1 MRDRR
6 FWSVVLCFLLSGFAA
21 LLYQTAWTRAF
32 AFVFGTSELA
42 VATVLAAYM
51 GGLAAG
57 SWVAGRCAHRVRR
70 PVLVYGLL
78 EGGIAAAALAV
89 PLAVRAASGLYGALF
104 GGQPELPSSGGS
116 GSTLFFL
123 GASFLI
129 LLVPTALMGAT
140 LPLLARHAVRTQ
152 DQIGSRIGALYAVNT
167 AGAVAGTVIAAF
179 WLLPALGLARTVRVA
194 VATNLVVFAIAAAL
208 ARTTLPLEPATASAP
223 PIRAAFDWI
232 LPAVLVSGAVSFG
245 YEVFWFRLL
254 SHLLGGSVH
263 AFSTMLASFL
273 IGIAA
278 GSAAAARFATGPE
291 RAGRGFALAQLGIAA
306 LSVAAYAL
314 LDRTPALAGLLAGAP
329 REAADALIA
338 IAVLL
343 PATLCI
349 GATFPFAVRLLA
361 RAPEQASEATA
372 RVYAWNTVGA
382 IAGAI
387 GAGFWLI
394 PALGFPGALAAFV
407 AASALL
413 ALAAAAASSPRAP
426 GLALAAAAIALLA
439 ILVPLE
445 PPWTLLRTG
454 PLSREPQAG
463 AVAFDAVG
471 RTATVLVL
479 DEGSQW
485 SLRTN
490 GLPESTIGGRH
501 GRPMKFGSGRWLG
514 ILPTLARP
522 ESRDLLVV
530 GLGGGVAIELVPP
543 AIERI
548 DVIELEP
555 EVVEANRRLSPLRRF
570 DPLADPRVQV
580 HVNDARG
587 ALQLTD
593 RRFDAIVSQPSHPWT
608 AGASHLY
615 TREFFQQTR
624 RHLRPGGVLVQWM
637 GMHFVDV
644 ELLQVLLATLL
655 DSFPYVRVYGPYLAG
670 EFAFVASEQPLP
682 MEETSARALASAPDF
697 FARFGLLAP
706 EAIAADLLL
715 DEEGVRRFAAGAP
728 VSTDDR
734 NLLQTRS
741 PGVIARNAGLTPA
754 AALAVL
760 RGEDPLPALVA
771 RMDPLL
777 LADALQA
784 RAATSRA
791 LRVAALVEGDPAVR
805 HTVVGRVAA
814 ASGQAQRA
822 GQELDAALAEDPR
835 QPFARAALL
844 RVRRSAYLRW
854 PGSLA
859 QLAPLAPE
867 EQAVLDAWRARE
879 AGDEAA
885 SSALEPRLAA
895 VDRRHPLAREAL
907 RARAGARIARGEP
920 AGAVE
925 ALALLD
931 DAMQYGVR
939 PEDYVARARAALLAG
954 DPDESID
961 TLAQLLPWV
970 EANPASSAMAQ
981 EALAFLEGIPGG
993 SSAEGRRA
1001 EIRAR
1006 FGRVARGE
1014 HRPPRGAPR
1023 ARGGQG
1029 PSG

>member
-1 MRDRR
+1 MRDRS
-6 FWSVVLCFLLSGFAA
+6 FWPVALCFLLSGFAA
-21 LLYQTAWTRAF
+21 LIYQTAWTRAF

-57 SWVAGRCAHRVRR
+57 SWVAGRHAHRVRR
-70 PVLVYGLL
+70 PVLVYGAL

-89 PLAVRAASGLYGALF
+89 PLAVRAATALHGVLF
-104 GGQPELPSSGGS
+104 GGQPEVPSSGGT
-116 GSTLFFL
+116 GSALYFL
-123 GASFLI
+123 GSSFLI

-140 LPLLARHAVRTQ
+140 LPLLARSGVHTQ
-152 DQIGSRIGALYAVNT
+152 SQIGSRIGALYALNT
-167 AGAVAGTVIAAF
+167 AGAVAGTGMAAF
-179 WLLPALGLARTVRVA
+179 WLLPALGLSRTVLVA
-194 VATNLVVFAIAAAL
+194 VAANVVVFAIAAAL
-208 ARTTLPLEPATASAP
+208 ARTAPPLAPATASTATP
-223 PIRAAFDWI
+223 RRGFHWI

-278 GSAAAARFATGPE
+278 GSAIAARLASSPE
-291 RAGRGFALAQLGIAA
+291 RGGRGFAIAQLGIAA
-306 LSVAAYAL
+306 LSVVAYTL
-314 LDRTPALAGLLAGAP
+314 LDRTPALAGLLAGVP
-329 REAADALIA
+329 REGADALIA

-343 PATLCI
+343 PGTLCI
-349 GATFPFAVRLLA
+349 GATFPFAVRVLA
-361 RAPEQASEATA
+361 RTPEEASAATA

-382 IAGAI
+382 IAGSI

-413 ALAAAAASSPRAP
+413 ALLAATASVPRAP
-426 GLALAAAAIALLA
+426 GLALGAAALALA
-439 ILVPLE
+439 AVLVPLE

-454 PLSREPQAG
+454 PLVREPQPG
-463 AVAFDAVG
+463 KVAFDAVG
-471 RTATVLVL
+471 RTATVLLL

-490 GLPESTIGGRH
+490 GLPESTVMGRH

-522 ESRDLLVV
+522 ESRELLVV

-543 AIERI
+543 SIERI

-570 DPLADPRVQV
+570 DPLADPRVRV

-587 ALQLTD
+587 ALQLTS

-615 TREFFQQTR
+615 TREFFQLAR

-637 GMHFVDV
+637 GMHFVDT
-644 ELLQVLLATLL
+644 ELLRVLLATLL
-655 DSFPYVRVYGPYLAG
+655 DSFPHVRVYGPYLAG

-682 MEETSARALASAPDF
+682 IEETSARALAAAPGF
-697 FARFGLLAP
+697 FARLGLLAP

-715 DEEGVRRFAAGAP
+715 DEQGVRAFAAGAP
-728 VSTDDR
+728 VGTDDR

-754 AALAVL
+754 AALAAL
-760 RGEDPLPALVA
+760 AGQDPLPGLVR

-784 RAATSRA
+784 HAATARA
-791 LRVAALVEGDPAVR
+791 LQVADGVEEDPGLR
-805 HTVVGRVAA
+805 HTVLGWIAA
-814 ASGQAQRA
+814 SSGQAQRA
-822 GQELDAALAEDPR
+822 GQELDAALAKDPH

-844 RVRRSAYLRW
+844 RVRRGAYLRS
-854 PGSLA
+854 PETLA

-867 EQAVLDAWRARE
+867 EQAVLDAWRALE

-885 SSALEPRLAA
+885 SAALEPRLAA
-895 VDRRHPLAREAL
+895 IDPRHPLAREAL
-907 RARAGARIARGEP
+907 RARADARVARGDP
-920 AGAVE
+920 ASAVE

-931 DAMQYGVR
+931 DAMQYGAR
-939 PEDYVARARAALLAG
+939 PEDFVARARAALLAG

-970 EANPASSAMAQ
+970 ESNPNPGAIAQ
-981 EALAFLEGIPGG
+981 QALAFLDGIP
-993 SSAEGRRA
+993 ADADAMGRRA
-1001 EIRAR
+1001 GIRVR
-1006 FGRVARGE
+1006 FERAAHGGRQA
-1014 HRPPRGAPR
+1014 PRGAAR
-1023 ARGGQG
+1023 ARGGRT